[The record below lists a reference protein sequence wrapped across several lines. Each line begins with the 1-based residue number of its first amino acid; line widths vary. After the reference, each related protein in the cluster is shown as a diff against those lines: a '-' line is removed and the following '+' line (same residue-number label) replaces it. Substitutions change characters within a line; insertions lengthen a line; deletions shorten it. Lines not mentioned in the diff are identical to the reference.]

1 MVTLAEFKS
10 VTKKFNDK
18 TPVFNVSFT
27 IEKGSITT
35 LVGPNGAG
43 KTTIAKLLLG
53 LISPTEG
60 DIIIPLT
67 LKTGYVPQA
76 LNFSPNLPI
85 TSEDFLHLNALNAD
99 QKSIEQ
105 YSNFI
110 DFEQFKHKDISKL
123 SGGQLQKL
131 VLLATLLDKPDLVIL
146 DEPTKSLDVLSQQE
160 FYRLL
165 EKVKNHFGL
174 TIFMISHDLFTV
186 MKNSDQVIC
195 INGHICCSGKPNDLN
210 ANPELLKTLTS
221 LGFYAHHHDHEH

>member
-18 TPVFNVSFT
+18 TPLLNVSFA
-27 IEKGSITT
+27 IERGSITT

-53 LISPTEG
+53 LIAPSEG
-60 DIIIPLT
+60 SVIVPLG
-67 LKTGYVPQA
+67 LKIGYVPQT
-76 LNFSPNLPI
+76 LNFSSSLPL
-85 TSEDFLHLNALNAD
+85 TAESFLKLNAPKAL
-99 QKSIEQ
+99 QKNIEK
-105 YSNFI
+105 YNKFI
-110 DFEQFKHKDISKL
+110 DFEHFKHKDISKL

-131 VLLATLLDKPDLVIL
+131 VLLATLLDEPDLVIL

-160 FYRLL
+160 FYQLI
-165 EKVKNHFGL
+165 EEVKTNSGV

-195 INGHICCSGKPNDLN
+195 INGHVCCSGKPSDLN
-210 ANPELLKTLTS
+210 SNPELLKSLTS
-221 LGFYAHHHDHEH
+221 LGFYSHHHDHAH